1 MENEPKR
8 SEEETSCLW
17 NKPSDIMRKLKM
29 RRKRVVSNRSMSTSV
44 SLDINKD
51 VGGNKKRLANPFAKK
66 RSSSEESFGGKKRI
80 LSVTE
85 VETTPEVP
93 LWEKEVRS
101 PIEQEDKHGG
111 TEVLDN
117 NDLGFV
123 FLNEDSIQAMFTPDC
138 FPKLAPV
145 EEKTKHDVLP
155 ADWSIKT
162 KARFLSPSSFAWC
175 ARVRGNEE
183 AKSITRSVRCQK
195 LETTTQSDLRIEL
208 CKCLVYHQ
216 HPSVPWFK
224 LFPRFGSDCRL
235 VPGIT
240 TEPLPTEHAK
250 TCMYDSW
257 AAAFRSS
264 YQLLREN
271 LCPYFYICAQQYTAL
286 FRSAVVSP
294 CCEVNCLITPTSMG
308 FRKSLKSEGIE
319 FTMPLQQLNTQQSD
333 SVNSDVKDLNEESK
347 ENKPVTE
354 KDKSHCCVDV
364 EADEQEEQQW
374 KDISNGL
381 QFRKNKEINLA
392 VRSDGQ
398 PRTAVLVKGMT
409 QTQILF
415 NYLLNCKSST
425 ANSGPQA
432 GVPPTILSPVPF
444 IGSSL
449 KKLDMRA
456 GIAKMCENDGSDF
469 DTQSEKTSG
478 VPKERF
484 SLDISGPLMPHQLSG
499 IITLLNKTQD
509 AGNFTC
515 AFGTHMYT
523 APFNAPSET
532 AMGNKKETPSSD
544 MQKCGLAENFV
555 TRLTSTT
562 PVTIRQIKVENEK
575 YNWQS

>member
-1 MENEPKR
+1 
-8 SEEETSCLW
+8 
-17 NKPSDIMRKLKM
+17 
-29 RRKRVVSNRSMSTSV
+29 
-44 SLDINKD
+44 
-51 VGGNKKRLANPFAKK
+51 
-66 RSSSEESFGGKKRI
+66 
-80 LSVTE
+80 
-85 VETTPEVP
+85 
-93 LWEKEVRS
+93 
-101 PIEQEDKHGG
+101 
-111 TEVLDN
+111 
-117 NDLGFV
+117 
-123 FLNEDSIQAMFTPDC
+123 MFTPDC

-145 EEKTKHDVLP
+145 EKKTKHDALP

-195 LETTTQSDLRIEL
+195 LETTTQTQSDLRIEL

-240 TEPLPTEHAK
+240 TEPLSTEHAK

-333 SVNSDVKDLNEESK
+333 SVNSDVKDLNEGSK
-347 ENKPVTE
+347 ENRPVAE
-354 KDKSHCCVDV
+354 KNV
-364 EADEQEEQQW
+364 EADEVGWLVYVFIEQEEQQW

-449 KKLDMRA
+449 KKLDLRA
-456 GIAKMCENDGSDF
+456 GIAKSA
-469 DTQSEKTSG
+469 KKSG

-509 AGNFTC
+509 DGNFTC

-523 APFNAPSET
+523 APFNAPSDAT
-532 AMGNKKETPSSD
+532 MGNNKEPPSSD
-544 MQKCGLAENFV
+544 MQKCGIAENFV
-555 TRLTSTT
+555 ARLTSTT
-562 PVTIRQIKVENEK
+562 PVTIRQIEVENEK
-575 YNWQS
+575 YNWQ